1 MQDLVISDTS
11 CLILLSKID
20 RLEILRDI
28 YGVVLIPPEVQVE
41 YEAAYGRLLPEWINI
56 LRPSDESISKFQLPG
71 LDLGEQN
78 AFALASEHPGALLI
92 VDDERARKI
101 AKRLGFR
108 FTGTLGVLL
117 VAKELGKIPSI
128 RPLLMQIQRTDFH
141 LSEEIVQQ
149 TLKDAKE
156 SDLRTE

>member
-1 MQDLVISDTS
+1 MQDLVISDTN

-20 RLEILRDI
+20 RLELLRNI
-28 YGVVLIPPEVQVE
+28 YGVVLIPPEVQAE
-41 YEAAYGRLLPEWINI
+41 YEAVYGRLLPDWINI

-71 LDLGEQN
+71 LHRGEQT

-108 FTGTLGVLL
+108 FTGTIGVLL
-117 VAKELGKIPSI
+117 VAKELGKISAI
-128 RPLLMQIQRTDFH
+128 RPLLIQTSANRF
-141 LSEEIVQQ
+141 S
-149 TLKDAKE
+149 
-156 SDLRTE
+156 S